1 MQKVKI
7 SDYIIEFEDGLK
19 SYNDLKNKRLA
30 ILSGEDDEIHITIEL
45 NELNKLILHP
55 RWNINITYI
64 DDKYLLLTTNK

>member
-19 SYNDLKNKRLA
+19 SYNDVKNKRIA
-30 ILSGEDDEIHITIEL
+30 ILSEEEDEIHITIEL
-45 NELNKLILHP
+45 NEWNKLILHP

-64 DDKYLLLTTNK
+64 DDKYLLLTTNN

>member
-19 SYNDLKNKRLA
+19 SYNDVKNKRLA
-30 ILSGEDDEIHITIEL
+30 ILSEEDDEIHITIEL
-45 NELNKLILHP
+45 NESNKLILHP

>member
-19 SYNDLKNKRLA
+19 SYNDVKNKRIA
-30 ILSGEDDEIHITIEL
+30 ILSEEDDEIHITIEL
-45 NELNKLILHP
+45 NEWNKLILHP

-64 DDKYLLLTTNK
+64 DDKYLLLTTNN

>member
-19 SYNDLKNKRLA
+19 SYNDVKNKRIA
-30 ILSGEDDEIHITIEL
+30 ILSEEDDEIHITIEL
-45 NELNKLILHP
+45 NEWNKLILHP

>member
-19 SYNDLKNKRLA
+19 SYNDVKNKRLA

-45 NELNKLILHP
+45 NE
-55 RWNINITYI
+55 
-64 DDKYLLLTTNK
+64 

>member
-19 SYNDLKNKRLA
+19 SYNDVKNKRIA
-30 ILSGEDDEIHITIEL
+30 ILSEEDDEIHITIEL
-45 NELNKLILHP
+45 NESNKLILHP

>member
-19 SYNDLKNKRLA
+19 SYNDVKNKRLA

>member
-45 NELNKLILHP
+45 NESNKLILHP
-55 RWNINITYI
+55 RWNINITYEN
-64 DDKYLLLTTNK
+64 DKHLLLTTNK